1 MRRWM
6 KTAAMFAMAVS
17 LCVGNSAGA
26 WAASSDREESDA
38 PVQLDT
44 PDVWWEESKA
54 GWDKIE
60 DAYQYEVRIY
70 RDGYRVDTVR
80 TKGTKLEC
88 RGRMDRAGE
97 YTFEVR
103 ARAKSGSSL
112 FIHSDWSD
120 RSDSYVVDDAQ
131 AEKNKELRQQT
142 ELYIPQGASGPGDA
156 VGAER
161 PAENQTDTGR
171 KIGWNQDNVGWWWLD
186 TDGTYPVNQW
196 RYIDNVWYFFDQ
208 TGYMK
213 TGWISW
219 NGAWYYCDASG
230 AMLTNTYTPDGY
242 YVDGNGVW
250 RQ

>member
-1 MRRWM
+1 M
-6 KTAAMFAMAVS
+6 
-17 LCVGNSAGA
+17 
-26 WAASSDREESDA
+26 
-38 PVQLDT
+38 
-44 PDVWWEESKA
+44 
-54 GWDKIE
+54 
-60 DAYQYEVRIY
+60 
-70 RDGYRVDTVR
+70 DTVR

-230 AMLTNTYTPDGY
+230 AMLTNTTTPDGY
-242 YVDGNGVW
+242 YVDGNGVCVN
-250 RQ
+250 